1 MITVEFIN
9 IYINIIIPSTLL
21 HRLNKKQNNPNRM
34 GVYKII
40 EEIVYKFK
48 RNWTKIIMIFSMN
61 IKKSKQKKLNN
72 YNKNNLITKY
82 NKLKL
87 LLKRWSLLLN
97 ERIQNIKNL
106 THSNLIVNAM
116 WYITKP

>member
-48 RNWTKIIMIFSMN
+48 RN
-61 IKKSKQKKLNN
+61 
-72 YNKNNLITKY
+72 
-82 NKLKL
+82 
-87 LLKRWSLLLN
+87 
-97 ERIQNIKNL
+97 
-106 THSNLIVNAM
+106 
-116 WYITKP
+116 